1 MILDVGQFQRHFLS
15 SMDIFKDNFKDTKP
29 SFPSPTTS
37 LFFSTH
43 LTNMD
48 IKRQIKENKQIK
60 YPKKKKNIYKNLL
73 KSSNFHTIGSS
84 MSPKYSSP

>member
-1 MILDVGQFQRHFLS
+1 
-15 SMDIFKDNFKDTKP
+15 MDIFKDNFKDTKP

-48 IKRQIKENKQIK
+48 IKRQINMRLFMSMIVILIQIQFDIGKRIGEN
-60 YPKKKKNIYKNLL
+60 
-73 KSSNFHTIGSS
+73 H
-84 MSPKYSSP
+84 